1 MVRLSSVLGQLSI
14 GGVFGM
20 VEVGFMNDGLA
31 EQIFGLMD
39 LAVSPSYGGAG
50 PRHALHAHTQ
60 SQASLYQGT

>member
-31 EQIFGLMD
+31 GADFW
-39 LAVSPSYGGAG
+39 SYGFGGESLKNGG
-50 PRHALHAHTQ
+50 PLTQ
-60 SQASLYQGT
+60 TRDHYASHPR